1 MRGMRSSYP
10 HGPYQV
16 RGWGPPPA
24 PDPTSQLLGS
34 LGDSLAE
41 GIENLLSLVEQST
54 SLMRP
59 MSMPMT
65 MPMAPAGPWGRGRSR
80 GRHGWEHTVGERDGH
95 HRPDCGCEHHGEKW
109 RDHGQPDC
117 GCGDHH
123 EGLRHHKHKHHGH
136 DREHGCGCEGR
147 REPGCG
153 CRDGRERDCGCGR
166 CGDDCHCVC
175 CVAGADLVVETRL
188 GERRV
193 VTLEVVN
200 ERRRE
205 RDITLELGAFTTRG
219 GSPAPVAG
227 AVDGA
232 TTFKLAPCSE
242 HLVPIVIEVGIERE
256 GLPDVDDCL
265 VAWSDLKVEGCDI
278 RPVRIAVAIL
288 PRDCGAYR
296 VRCACGCCC

>member
-1 MRGMRSSYP
+1 MRGMRSTYP
-10 HGPYQV
+10 HGPYQG
-16 RGWGPPPA
+16 RGWGPP
-24 PDPTSQLLGS
+24 PDPTSQLLGN

-59 MSMPMT
+59 MT
-65 MPMAPAGPWGRGRSR
+65 MPMAPGGPWGRGRSR
-80 GRHGWEHTVGERDGH
+80 RRHGWEHAFGERDWH
-95 HRPDCGCEHHGEKW
+95 HRPDCGCDHDGEKW
-109 RDHGQPDC
+109 RDHGGPDC
-117 GCGDHH
+117 GCGQHH
-123 EGLRHHKHKHHGH
+123 EGHRHHKHRHHGH
-136 DREHGCGCEGR
+136 DQEHDCGCEGH

-153 CRDGRERDCGCGR
+153 CRDDRQRDCGCGR
-166 CGDDCHCVC
+166 CGDDCHCMC
-175 CVAGADLVVETRL
+175 CVEGADLVVETRL

-232 TTFKLAPCSE
+232 TTFKLPPCSE
-242 HLVPIVIEVGIERE
+242 HLVTVVIEVGTDRE
-256 GLPDVDDCL
+256 GPRDVDDCL